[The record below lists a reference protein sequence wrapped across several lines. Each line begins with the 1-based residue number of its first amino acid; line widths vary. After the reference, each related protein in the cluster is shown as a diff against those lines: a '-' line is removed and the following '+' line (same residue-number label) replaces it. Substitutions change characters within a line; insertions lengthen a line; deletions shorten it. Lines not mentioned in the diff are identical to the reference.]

1 MQVASMK
8 SMMKKIVFVENY
20 KKSIKYFFLIATL
33 IFFVF
38 CKKTEKPST
47 TYGFKGGDFSLHSY
61 KGMFSLDQVRGK
73 VVLIYFGFISCP
85 DICPT
90 TLATVARALKELDEE
105 EVKNVQMLFIGV
117 DTERDSLEK
126 LERYTSFFRSQ
137 ILPLTGTV
145 SELQKVASLYGAV
158 FMKEEI
164 TSGIGY
170 TMDHTTRVFVG
181 DTYGKFVDSIPYGA
195 TSFEISSKIR
205 E

>member
-1 MQVASMK
+1 
-8 SMMKKIVFVENY
+8 MKKIVFVENY

-90 TLATVARALKELDEE
+90 TLATVARALKELDFIFPLANSPTYRNCKRVTKSCFPLWGSFYERRNYFRNRIYDGSYYKS
-105 EVKNVQMLFIGV
+105 VCCRYLWKICRLYSLRGNVI
-117 DTERDSLEK
+117 
-126 LERYTSFFRSQ
+126 
-137 ILPLTGTV
+137 
-145 SELQKVASLYGAV
+145 
-158 FMKEEI
+158 
-164 TSGIGY
+164 
-170 TMDHTTRVFVG
+170 
-181 DTYGKFVDSIPYGA
+181 
-195 TSFEISSKIR
+195 
-205 E
+205 